1 MPSERNI
8 NEGGLVSFIIPV
20 YNTEA
25 FIGKCLDSI
34 LGQSYSNLEVI
45 AVDDGSK
52 DGSARVLAEY
62 AAKDKRIRVL
72 SQPNSGQSVARNKA
86 LDALTPQTEYVCF
99 VDSDD
104 WIPADALSSMMAC
117 MEQKN
122 ADLVIG
128 LYDVVNKEDTSLQ
141 VCPETHLGQ
150 EDVASTKEMFD
161 LLTFHLVSNY
171 SQFPGKLYRRHTL
184 DGFHFPPSKVFEDSL
199 CHRVFGKCDRI
210 AFLNKVVY
218 HYLWREGSTV
228 HSGFD
233 IRRLDKVE
241 MFIDR
246 IKYFRETGFPDYSVA
261 CLAQTYML
269 LRTTLLGFSK
279 LDGKI
284 RERTD
289 AILQALRA
297 EYRQSS
303 FSSLSLKE
311 RFRHWMNHNLFWLTY
326 YRVKL
331 LQKSSTHTD

>member
-1 MPSERNI
+1 MSSTDNS
-8 NEGGLVSFIIPV
+8 NGSGLVSVIIPV

-25 FIGKCLDSI
+25 YIAKCLDSV
-34 LGQSYSNLEVI
+34 LRQSYSNLEII

-52 DGSARVLAEY
+52 DGSACILADY

-72 SQPNSGQSVARNKA
+72 SQPNSGQSIARNKA
-86 LDALTPQTEYVCF
+86 LDALTPQTEFVCF

-104 WIPADALSSMMAC
+104 WIPEDAISTMLAC
-117 MEQKN
+117 LEQKK

-128 LYDVVNKEDTSLQ
+128 LYDVVDTLDTSLKT
-141 VCPETHLGQ
+141 CPETHRGE
-150 EDVASTKEMFD
+150 EDVVSAKEMFD
-161 LLTFHLVSNY
+161 LLTFHLTSNY

-184 DGFHFPPSKVFEDSL
+184 DGFRFPPGKVFEDSL

-218 HYLWREGSTV
+218 HYLWRQGSTV

-233 IRRLDKVE
+233 IRRLDKVD
-241 MFIDR
+241 MYIDR
-246 IKYFRETGFPDYSVA
+246 IKYFREAGYPDYSVA

-279 LDGKI
+279 LDEKI
-284 RERTD
+284 RSRTKS
-289 AILQALRA
+289 ILQALRA
-297 EYRQSS
+297 EYTQCS
-303 FSSLSLKE
+303 FSSIPFKE
-311 RFRHWMNHNLFWLTY
+311 RFRHWMNHHLFWLTY

-331 LQKSSTHTD
+331 LQKQPTHQ